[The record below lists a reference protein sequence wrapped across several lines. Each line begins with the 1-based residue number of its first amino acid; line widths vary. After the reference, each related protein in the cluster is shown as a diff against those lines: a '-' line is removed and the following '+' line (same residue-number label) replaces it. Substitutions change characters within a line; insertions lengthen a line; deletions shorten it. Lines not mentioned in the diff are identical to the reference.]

1 MPEIILYVL
10 LAVVLAIA
18 IDFGLI
24 RWLRRRWK
32 ADDTGPQVRLFGA
45 YSPVL
50 TWLRYRRLPAAISEA
65 RSWTWPEFG
74 WGRYLVEWLII
85 MAVASLY
92 GEDALLD
99 FDARQLQ
106 QTGEHN
112 ESATLPLLADVSLRR
127 YGEIPLWNPYMLTG
141 FPHAGDFVNHFWN
154 PVSTIPIWLWG
165 GINGMKASVF
175 ISFALAGIGEW
186 LFAHVFG
193 GRGFI
198 RLWAGILF
206 MISGGLAMLWRV
218 GWYELLLGMAWFP
231 WCFASFWWAV
241 RRRDRASLALAAIC
255 VAMVLTAGGGYY
267 PFYLL
272 VSLSALALVV
282 LLSSHRADRWPKAQR
297 AIAIAALGVGLAA
310 VTLLPL
316 ADGYRYTVRDAGQD
330 LDQRFSQPIRYA
342 LINYVVSQPAWFN
355 TEILGSAGG
364 WNWFYIGFLPV
375 LAALSLTPLALSRRH
390 RRPALIGVA
399 VLALVILAWH
409 ASKFAPVK
417 YIYDWVPFL
426 YTFRFPNRLLVL
438 ATSPLIVLGGIGL
451 QSLLLDLRRW
461 GRGFVAVVSRK
472 DGGPAITGVSI
483 KHILDVALIVV
494 LVLTLRD
501 VYSINKVFA
510 FAPRPRNPKPNT
522 ALTWLKNYD
531 PDLYYTN
538 IGGRTIYWDWTPAA
552 YEMEMPI
559 INFEYGR
566 HVATSDQQHG

>member
-1 MPEIILYVL
+1 
-10 LAVVLAIA
+10 
-18 IDFGLI
+18 
-24 RWLRRRWK
+24 
-32 ADDTGPQVRLFGA
+32 
-45 YSPVL
+45 
-50 TWLRYRRLPAAISEA
+50 
-65 RSWTWPEFG
+65 
-74 WGRYLVEWLII
+74 
-85 MAVASLY
+85 
-92 GEDALLD
+92 
-99 FDARQLQ
+99 
-106 QTGEHN
+106 
-112 ESATLPLLADVSLRR
+112 
-127 YGEIPLWNPYMLTG
+127 
-141 FPHAGDFVNHFWN
+141 
-154 PVSTIPIWLWG
+154 
-165 GINGMKASVF
+165 
-175 ISFALAGIGEW
+175 
-186 LFAHVFG
+186 
-193 GRGFI
+193 
-198 RLWAGILF
+198 
-206 MISGGLAMLWRV
+206 
-218 GWYELLLGMAWFP
+218 LGMAWFP

-272 VSLSALALVV
+272 VSLSALMIVA

-297 AIAIAALGVGLAA
+297 AIAVAALGVGLAA

-538 IGGRTIYWDWTPAA
+538 IGGGTIYWDWTPAA

-566 HVATSDQQHG
+566 HVATSDQQHGEGSPFVATPKYMLALPDQPRPENAEMIHDFDGVGLWYLPDALPFAFSAAPAELQPYASLNRQDASALKARLDGPNSVVVTGAPGTAGDQLVVLVSDYAGWRLLVDGRPAEITSANYYLGAVMPPGEHTYTFVFSPTSHYAGLGISLLSLLIALGLMWADSSFRLARSRLEAAIAQSPSASSAD